1 MGKLLEH
8 SHVRSLALKQ
18 APIVLLGFGKVGQ
31 AFASLLAE
39 RRGFTEEGVRLELVG
54 IFDRSGG
61 LMGEGLPIAEIVAA
75 KRAGSS
81 VAALPGI
88 SGSRCESTVLE
99 ALSKLSERP

>member
-1 MGKLLEH
+1 MD
-8 SHVRSLALKQ
+8 R
-18 APIVLLGFGKVGQ
+18 P
-31 AFASLLAE
+31 SLLAE
-39 RRGFTEEGVRLELVG
+39 WRGFTEEGVRLELVG

-88 SGSRCESTVLE
+88 SGSRRESTVLE